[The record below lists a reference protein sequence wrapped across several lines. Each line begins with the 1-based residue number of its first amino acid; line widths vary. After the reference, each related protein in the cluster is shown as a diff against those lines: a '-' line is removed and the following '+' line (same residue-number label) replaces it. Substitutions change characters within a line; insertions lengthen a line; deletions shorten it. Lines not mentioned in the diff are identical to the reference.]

1 MDGNYDH
8 YKLLSVEDL
17 VICIKRKDMEIKN
30 LKQKVDETNKLK
42 NMYYQYNN
50 FHIEEISRLDI
61 IIGDYK
67 ANK

>member
-1 MDGNYDH
+1 MDEKYEH
-8 YKLLSVEDL
+8 YKLLAVEDL
-17 VICIKRKDMEIKN
+17 VSCIKRKDIEIKN

-50 FHIEEISRLDI
+50 FHIEEISRLDK

-67 ANK
+67 TNK

>member
-1 MDGNYDH
+1 MDEKYDH

-67 ANK
+67 TNK

>member
-17 VICIKRKDMEIKN
+17 VLCIKRKDIEIKY

-42 NMYYQYNN
+42 NMYYLVKVQ
-50 FHIEEISRLDI
+50 
-61 IIGDYK
+61 
-67 ANK
+67 